1 MHACAYAVY
10 GIEKITFHRASN
22 VRAGCVAA
30 KAVETQSGILAQ
42 LKILQKMNLLEDLEK
57 VKKSRFF
64 EIFEIFRDFE
74 NQRKINENQDFT
86 F

>member
-1 MHACAYAVY
+1 MYESNGKSGIAISIRMHACADVVY

-30 KAVETQSGILAQ
+30 KAVETQSEILAQ

-57 VKKSRFF
+57 TYIPM
-64 EIFEIFRDFE
+64 IFS
-74 NQRKINENQDFT
+74 Q
-86 F
+86 